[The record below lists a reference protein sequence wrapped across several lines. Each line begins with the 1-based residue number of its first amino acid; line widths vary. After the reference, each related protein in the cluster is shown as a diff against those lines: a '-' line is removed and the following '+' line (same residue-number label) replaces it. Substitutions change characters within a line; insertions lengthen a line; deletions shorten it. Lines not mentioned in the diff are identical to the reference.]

1 MLNAHDLWTAYD
13 LARAETDAAL
23 AAWREAVGAK

>member
-1 MLNAHDLWTAYD
+1 MNAHDLWRTYD
-13 LARAETDAAL
+13 AARAETDAAL